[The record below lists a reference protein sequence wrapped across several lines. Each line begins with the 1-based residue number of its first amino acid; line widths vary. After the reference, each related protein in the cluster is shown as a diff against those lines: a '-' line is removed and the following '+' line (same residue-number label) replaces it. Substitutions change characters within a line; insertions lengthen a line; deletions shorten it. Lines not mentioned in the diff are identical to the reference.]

1 MSEPRIRY
9 EVTPGA
15 PSEPTTSARAVRVT
29 LPLDWAQAVRRLQ
42 QLHNQGYM
50 LVRMI
55 DDDQGRVRIEP
66 HE

>member
-1 MSEPRIRY
+1 MTEPRIRY
-9 EVTPGA
+9 EVAPGA
-15 PSEPTTSARAVRVT
+15 PAEPQQRRAVRVT